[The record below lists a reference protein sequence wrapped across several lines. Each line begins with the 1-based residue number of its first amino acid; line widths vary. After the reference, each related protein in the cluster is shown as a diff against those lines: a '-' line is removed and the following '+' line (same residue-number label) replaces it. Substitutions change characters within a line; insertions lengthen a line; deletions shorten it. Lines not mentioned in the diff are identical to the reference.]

1 VLSVFKRLIPIP
13 TPLKAKDKYRLN
25 IDQVRLSSKRRLHS
39 LLADFFHQVKKEI
52 LDLSLH
58 VILASNR
65 QLVSLSYGGLGD
77 KNSQHATLPAN
88 LSREMTYA
96 ISSVSAEIRPRS
108 SSTNS
113 THGISSIRNQ
123 NGLTRS

>member
-1 VLSVFKRLIPIP
+1 MLSVFKRLIPIP

-77 KNSQHATLPAN
+77 KTLSTQP
-88 LSREMTYA
+88 Y
-96 ISSVSAEIRPRS
+96 RPMYR
-108 SSTNS
+108 
-113 THGISSIRNQ
+113 GR
-123 NGLTRS
+123 